1 MPKIIVLSN
10 FFEEFSQKNK
20 TTPIE
25 QILQASIHYLCKTGT
40 PLVTVIFIPIRP
52 NRSTSE
58 TKELEEAEEK

>member
-25 QILQASIHYLCKTGT
+25 QILQTSIRYLCTMRT

-58 TKELEEAEEK
+58 IKELEEAEEK

>member
-1 MPKIIVLSN
+1 MPKITVLSIFKN
-10 FFEEFSQKNK
+10 SQKKNK

-25 QILQASIHYLCKTGT
+25 QILQTSIRYLCTMRT

-58 TKELEEAEEK
+58 IKELEEAEEK